1 MKVRVHT
8 YMVVAGSDE
17 VLGVAVIADATVE
30 TRVRCAF
37 VNVVGAIVPTV
48 PTRTFARVAV
58 VSVDARDGAPGAA
71 RVRGAF
77 VHVLHT
83 RGSSESRSTQALV
96 VVDAIYTVCAV
107 AAWVGRAEVGVG
119 VAGGS

>member
-1 MKVRVHT
+1 MRA

-17 VLGVAVIADATVE
+17 ALGVTVVADATVE
-30 TRVRCAF
+30 TRVRRAL
-37 VNVVGAIVPTV
+37 VNVVGAVVPTV
-48 PTRTFARVAV
+48 PARTFARVAV
-58 VSVDARDGAPGAA
+58 VTVDARDGAPGAA

-77 VHVLHT
+77 VHVLRT
-83 RGSSESRSTQALV
+83 RGSSESRSTQTLV

-107 AAWVGRAEVGVG
+107 AAWIGRAAVGLS

>member
-1 MKVRVHT
+1 MWFIVHA
-8 YMVVAGSDE
+8 YMVVARSDE
-17 VLGVAVIADATVE
+17 VLCMAVVADATVE
-30 TRVRCAF
+30 TRIRRAL
-37 VNVVGAIVPTV
+37 VNIVGAVVPAV

-58 VSVDARDGAPGAA
+58 VSVGARDGAPGAA

-83 RGSSESRSTQALV
+83 RGSSEARSTEALV
-96 VVDAIYTVCAV
+96 IVDAIYTVCPV
-107 AAWVGRAEVGVG
+107 AAWVGRAEVGLS

>member
-1 MKVRVHT
+1 MWFTVHA

-17 VLGVAVIADATVE
+17 VLGVAVVADATVE
-30 TRVRCAF
+30 TRVRCAL
-37 VNVVGAIVPTV
+37 VNIVGAVVPAV

-58 VSVDARDGAPGAA
+58 VSVGARDGAPGAA
-71 RVRGAF
+71 RVRGAL

-83 RGSSESRSTQALV
+83 RGSSEARSTEALV
-96 VVDAIYTVCAV
+96 IVDAIYTVCPV
-107 AAWVGRAEVGVG
+107 AAWVGRAEVGLS